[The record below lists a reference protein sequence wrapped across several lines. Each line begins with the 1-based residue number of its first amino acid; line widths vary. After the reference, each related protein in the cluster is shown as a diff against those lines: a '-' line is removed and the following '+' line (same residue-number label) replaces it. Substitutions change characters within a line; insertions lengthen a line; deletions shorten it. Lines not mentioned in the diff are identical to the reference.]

1 MTEDHFRCGVAGC
14 EYTRKARFE
23 DFWQFQADAGHM
35 YDHYRWEHLE
45 LVGVLKKG
53 NPREAFSDYYEYH
66 GIPEDVTPT
75 LHMADG
81 DTYTWKEVQEHIR

>member
-1 MTEDHFRCGVAGC
+1 
-14 EYTRKARFE
+14 
-23 DFWQFQADAGHM
+23 
-35 YDHYRWEHLE
+35 
-45 LVGVLKKG
+45 LKKG